1 MGIRLDWHGGS
12 ETGHVRSRNEDRW
25 GVVPLGDHGGILF
38 AVADGMG
45 GQMGGEVASRVA
57 VQSIL
62 REANAVIESESEM
75 DPRAL
80 LDRLFRAAQV
90 DLRREARHD
99 QRLWRMGTT
108 LTVLLARPDGVWFGH
123 VGDSRLVW
131 YRDGVLAL
139 VTRDHSAAWELVE
152 SGLLEPEQA
161 ERDPSGALLTRHLGA
176 DTDNPP
182 DVSDRPLDIHP
193 GDRFLLATDGLGKVL
208 SMERIAHSLGHG
220 PVREAVASLIEQTLA
235 GGAPDNVTVV
245 AAEIS
250 EAPEL
255 GVPGLAFDSFPYRWI
270 EEAEID

>member
-1 MGIRLDWHGGS
+1 MAIRLDWHGGS

-25 GVVPLGDHGGILF
+25 GAVPLGADGGVLF

-45 GQMGGEVASRVA
+45 GQMGGEVASRIA
-57 VQSIL
+57 IQSIL
-62 REANAVIESESEM
+62 RQAHAIFQQEGAPEA
-75 DPRAL
+75 RAL
-80 LDRLFRAAQV
+80 IDRLFQAVQA
-90 DLRREARHD
+90 DLRSEARHD

-108 LTVLLARPDGVWFGH
+108 LTILLARPDGVWFGH

-131 YRDGVLAL
+131 YRQGVMAL

-152 SGLLEPEQA
+152 SGLLEPDEA

-182 DVSDRPLDIHP
+182 DVSDRPLDARS

-208 SMERIAHSLGHG
+208 SMERIAHTLGHG

-245 AAEIS
+245 AAEIG
-250 EAPEL
+250 EAPTLSSAGIE
-255 GVPGLAFDSFPYRWI
+255 FESFRYRWD
-270 EEAEID
+270 EANED